1 MTTPLS
7 FKNSVALIPPLAWA
21 PMGKDGARHMPAC
34 PITFPSR
41 FPAQCLSFCLSFQR
55 LLAKET
61 GVQDKSFRCMA
72 GPDLRERVLHLRV
85 AQTPVQLNAAR
96 FGYSHWLPVGWEG
109 LIVLSDS
116 LHWRGGELQV
126 LPVCEAPLM
135 KLQAFFDMSDAFD
148 EAGLKGDAA
157 PWALLPVA
165 DDIVRS
171 PQRLERWYIEQ
182 AMGGTLAYLTFAET
196 LRHHES
202 YGLVRFL
209 LEQGTRSVKLNALA
223 QRYGVSVSH
232 FRRLCRQALG
242 TAAKPALRSWRTAQA
257 LLNMSLRDGSLTDV
271 ALEFGFASSS
281 HFSKEVRELVGFA
294 PSSLADITYL
304 PGHVSR

>member
-7 FKNSVALIPPLAWA
+7 FKQCGTHSAIGLGTDEQKRCKAYASVRHQLFIKIP
-21 PMGKDGARHMPAC
+21 GAGSF
-34 PITFPSR
+34 I
-41 FPAQCLSFCLSFQR
+41 LSAFQR
-55 LLAKET
+55 HAAKET
-61 GVQDKSFRCMA
+61 GVQDKSFRSMA
-72 GPDLRERVLHLRV
+72 WPDLRERVLHLRV
-85 AQTPVQLNAAR
+85 AQSPVQLNAAP
-96 FGYSHWLPVGWEG
+96 FGLSHCLPVGWEG
-109 LIVLSDS
+109 LVVLGDS
-116 LHWRGGELQV
+116 LQWRGGELHV

-135 KLQAFFDMSDAFD
+135 TLQAFFDMSDAFD
-148 EAGLKGDAA
+148 EARQKGDVAA
-157 PWALLPVA
+157 WALLPVA
-165 DDIVRS
+165 NDIVRS
-171 PQRLERWYIEQ
+171 RQRLERWYIEQ
-182 AMGGTLAYLTFAET
+182 AMGGALAYRAFADT

-209 LEQGTRSVKLNALA
+209 LEQGTRSEKLNTLA

-242 TAAKPALRSWRTAQA
+242 TAAKPALRGWRTAQA
-257 LLNMSLRDGSLTDV
+257 LLNMSLHDGSLTDV

-304 PGHVSR
+304 PGQVSR